1 MLEEQSEA
9 QEELKRADHSIFVT
23 LKYTKTCDVIKNT
36 INRLINAFDYAIIH
50 ALTVLKKNKRIKEIP
65 TTPISRAE
73 MLKKTYRNPEIT
85 AFINFYFMLRR
96 IDRASYSKKEEFR
109 KNVTLS
115 VILENGEV
123 INVNIERLYS
133 YFEKAKEFVSF
144 IESKF

>member
-36 INRLINAFDYAIIH
+36 IHRLINAFDYTIIH
-50 ALTVLKKNKRIKEIP
+50 ALTVLKKNKKIKDIP
-65 TTPISRAE
+65 STPLSRAE
-73 MLKKTYRNPEIT
+73 MLKKTYRKPEIT
-85 AFINFYFMLRR
+85 AFINFYFMLCR
-96 IDRASYSKKEEFR
+96 INRANYSKKEEFR
-109 KNVTLS
+109 KNVTLI

-123 INVNIERLYS
+123 INVNIEMLYS
-133 YFEKAKEFVSF
+133 YFEKTKEFVSF

>member
-1 MLEEQSEA
+1 M
-9 QEELKRADHSIFVT
+9 
-23 LKYTKTCDVIKNT
+23 IKNT

>member
-1 MLEEQSEA
+1 MLEQSEA

-36 INRLINAFDYAIIH
+36 IQRLINAFDYTIIH
-50 ALTVLKKNKRIKEIP
+50 ALTKLKANKKIKEIP
-65 TTPISRAE
+65 HSPLSRAE
-73 MLKKTYRNPEIT
+73 MLKKTYRRPEIT
-85 AFINFYFMLRR
+85 DFINFYFMLRK
-96 IDRASYSKKEEFR
+96 IDRATYSKKEEFR

-123 INVNIERLYS
+123 INVNIEMLYS
-133 YFEKAKEFVSF
+133 YFEKTKEFVSF